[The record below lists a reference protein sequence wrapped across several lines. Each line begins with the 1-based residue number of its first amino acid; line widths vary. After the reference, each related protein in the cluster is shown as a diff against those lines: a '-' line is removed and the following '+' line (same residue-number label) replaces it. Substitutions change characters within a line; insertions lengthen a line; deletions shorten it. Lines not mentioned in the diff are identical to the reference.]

1 VTDSTL
7 DSLTEKA
14 PYPFCHPKPWSP
26 FSLRRFDEA
35 PFSRR
40 IKSENEIQGVPA
52 ALTEYRLPCH
62 RPEHRSPLSGRAAF
76 NVYPGLKHLG

>member
-14 PYPFCHPKPWSP
+14 PYPFCHPKSRSP

-35 PFSRR
+35 PFNRNSNPRFSLGR
-40 IKSENEIQGVPA
+40 WYPA
-52 ALTEYRLPCH
+52 DGIGSTPFFANLFQR
-62 RPEHRSPLSGRAAF
+62 
-76 NVYPGLKHLG
+76 